1 MKLLTI
7 AALLAAVSP
16 LSGCS
21 VSVDEDHRNET
32 ADVRILTPVGRVLVQ
47 TGGQPDT
54 GLSVYPGST
63 PVRKHRKAEAAD
75 VTVGSS
81 AFGVKVTAVNFESDA
96 TPEAIL
102 SYYRDA
108 MRAHGMVTE
117 CRGNIDFR
125 RSGLVCRKARFSRT
139 TQLAVGTEEQ
149 HRLVSVK
156 PRGTRTEYS
165 VVFVQTRG

>member
-1 MKLLTI
+1 MKPF
-7 AALLAAVSP
+7 AAAAFLGIVSLAA
-16 LSGCS
+16 CS
-21 VSVDEDHRNET
+21 VSVDEDHRDAT
-32 ADVRILTPVGRVLVQ
+32 ADVRILTPVGQVLLRA
-47 TGGQPDT
+47 GGEPET

-75 VTVGSS
+75 VTVGSP
-81 AFGVKVTAVNFESDA
+81 AFGVKIAAVNFESDA

-108 MRAHGMVTE
+108 MRAHGTVTE
-117 CRGNIDFR
+117 CRGNVDFR
-125 RSGLVCRKARFSRT
+125 RSGLVCRRNRLSRT
-139 TQLAVGTEEQ
+139 TQLAVGTEEK